1 MKRNG
6 MNSASR
12 FPEPPQPPQ
21 PSPNPQVNPPMI
33 YVKESQTWKYKQIV
47 RDLTTEKALT
57 EDELNKLGAEGWEL
71 AGTLMQNTVAYFYFK
86 RLIE

>member
-1 MKRNG
+1 MNG
-6 MNSASR
+6 SSR
-12 FPEPPQPPQ
+12 FPDPPQ
-21 PSPNPQVNPPMI
+21 PSQPDPNPQVNPPMI
-33 YVKESQTWKYKQIV
+33 YVQSSPSWKYKQIM

-86 RLIE
+86 QLIE